1 MNDLARSL
9 LISISIMSDENKQ
22 GDATWNGQMAEMERL
37 SQRAAK
43 LSERGAHYFV
53 GWLIGAGMHKPAMM
67 AEFEKVLTRLEND
80 PELRHC
86 WRDCSNEAVAA
97 APVEAAVD
105 VASSTVSDEKP
116 AAAAAVLSDVIE
128 KPATVTAAPPVPPFE
143 EHTHDHARSGKVTF
157 EAVPD
162 AEVPGR
168 QGFFGKIFRR
178 PRVAA

>member
-1 MNDLARSL
+1 MT
-9 LISISIMSDENKQ
+9 DENKQ
-22 GDATWNGQMAEMERL
+22 GDAAWDTQMAEMERL

-86 WRDCSNEAVAA
+86 WRDCTSEAAAA
-97 APVEAAVD
+97 APVETALD
-105 VASSTVSDEKP
+105 VASSTVSDEKS
-116 AAAAAVLSDVIE
+116 AVVAEVLSDVIE
-128 KPATVTAAPPVPPFE
+128 NPAGVTEAPPVPAFE
-143 EHTHDHARSGKVTF
+143 DHSHDHSRSGMVKF
-157 EAVPD
+157 EAAPD
-162 AEVPGR
+162 VAVSGR